1 MTTTSTPVRIP
12 LQLGNSAVLGR
23 LRASALFLPSLVL
36 LFAWIAVPGWIGGWA
51 DDTLGD
57 PFGSIL
63 GMLALLPGLALGVL
77 AIVGMA
83 FASEGADDAKKQ
95 TPSDLVLARGSVKV
109 EGGPHDGVT
118 IAWRELA
125 SVVVERNASSDAG
138 AMLRMFAAILRFLR
152 LRAIAGR
159 LNAEVWELK
168 VGKRVL
174 GSAVARGEIESL
186 RLLAQTLLALA
197 DAPKTSEPPA
207 PSSPEVLSCPGCGG
221 AATPADLPAVKCRF
235 CDREVEMPTEIRER
249 IRAYA
254 QVRGA
259 ARQERMIRRLLDQP
273 GATWAARW
281 LRLGAL
287 VMRFAWPLALAVL
300 LTLVIMNGQEEDE
313 LPRIVLRESQPF
325 PFARD
330 LLLSAALAFACF
342 AGVTVALDA
351 YFANRRALRL
361 VTLDFGAT
369 PPVRAGASWS
379 CRVCAAPLPDSDRM
393 LARCVY
399 CSAENVLGIDLRR
412 QGARSEAQSRGIAP
426 ALRHRR
432 RARIRLVVV
441 LVLLLGASALLGRE
455 LVWTALAAHS
465 RPEYDYS
472 CFLCK
477 TVRLHNRD
485 GTRHLVRVTTEE
497 KERARVVPAHGDVD
511 VQCEY
516 DCTVHL
522 GTQSYAITEPTAL
535 AIDGGWLMLDR

>member
-1 MTTTSTPVRIP
+1 MTTTTPPVRIP

-83 FASEGADDAKKQ
+83 FASEGADDATKQ
-95 TPSDLVLARGSVKV
+95 TPSDLVLTRGSVKV

-118 IAWRELA
+118 IAWRQLG
-125 SVVVERNASSDAG
+125 SVVVEQNAKSDAG

-152 LRAIAGR
+152 LGALAQR
-159 LNAEVWELK
+159 LHAEAWELK
-168 VGKRVL
+168 VGDRVL
-174 GSAVARGEIESL
+174 GSAVARGEVESL

-197 DAPKTSEPPA
+197 EEPKSSAPPS
-207 PSSPEVLSCPGCGG
+207 PSSPEVIACPGCGG
-221 AATPADLPAVKCRF
+221 AATPADLPHVKCRF
-235 CDREVEMPTEIRER
+235 CDREVEMPAQIRER
-249 IRAYA
+249 IRAHA

-259 ARQERMIRRLLDQP
+259 ARHERTIRRLLDQP
-273 GATWAARW
+273 GAAWAGRW
-281 LRLGAL
+281 LRLGATI
-287 VMRFAWPLALAVL
+287 MRFAWPLALVVL

-313 LPRIVLRESQPF
+313 LPRIVLRESQPY
-325 PFARD
+325 PFGRD
-330 LLLSAALAFACF
+330 LLLSAGLAFACF

-369 PPVRAGASWS
+369 PPSRAGASWS
-379 CRVCAAPLPDSDRM
+379 CRVCAAPLPDSERM

-399 CSAENVLGIDLRR
+399 CDAENVLGIDLRR

-432 RARIRLVVV
+432 RARIRLAVV
-441 LVLLLGASALLGRE
+441 LVLLLGATAWLGRE

-465 RPEYDYS
+465 RPERDYS
-472 CFLCK
+472 CFTCK
-477 TVRLHNRD
+477 TVRLQNKD
-485 GTRHLVRVTTEE
+485 GMRHLVRVSTEE
-497 KERARVVPAHGDVD
+497 KSRARVVPAHGDVD
-511 VQCEY
+511 VQCDY

-522 GTQSYAITEPTAL
+522 GTQSYAITKPTEL
-535 AIDGGWLMLDR
+535 AIEDGWLMLAR

>member
-1 MTTTSTPVRIP
+1 MTTTTAPVRIP

-36 LFAWIAVPGWIGGWA
+36 LFAWIAVPGWISAWA
-51 DDTLGD
+51 DDTMGD
-57 PFGSIL
+57 PMGSIL
-63 GMLALLPGLALGVL
+63 GTIALVPGLALGVL

-95 TPSDLVLARGSVKV
+95 MPSDLVLARGSVKV

-125 SVVVERNASSDAG
+125 GVVVERNASSDAG

-152 LRAIAGR
+152 LRRIAGR
-159 LNAEVWELK
+159 LHAEVWELR

-186 RLLAQTLLALA
+186 RLLAQTLRALA
-197 DAPKTSEPPA
+197 EEPKTSDPPP
-207 PSSPEVLSCPGCGG
+207 PSSPEVIACPGCGG

-235 CDREVEMPTEIRER
+235 CDREVEMPAEIRER
-249 IRAYA
+249 IRAHA

-259 ARQERMIRRLLDQP
+259 ARHERMIRRLLDQP

-281 LRLGAL
+281 LRLGAI
-287 VMRFAWPLALAVL
+287 VMRFAWPLALGVL

-369 PPVRAGASWS
+369 PPVRAAASWS

-432 RARIRLVVV
+432 RARIRLAVV

-465 RPEYDYS
+465 RPEYAYF

-477 TVRLHNRD
+477 TARLHNRD

-497 KERARVVPAHGDVD
+497 KQRARVVPAHGEVD
-511 VQCEY
+511 VECEY
-516 DCTVHL
+516 ECTVHL
-522 GTQSYAITEPTAL
+522 GTQSYTITEPTAL
-535 AIDGGWLMLDR
+535 AIEGGWLMLDR